1 MTREAAFATAHGT
14 APDRHPRGL
23 YVLFAT
29 EMWERFSFYTM
40 LALFTLYLQDKTEG
54 FGWTDARATTL
65 RANYLLFVF
74 FSPLIGG
81 WLADRKLGY
90 RRAVM
95 IGGGFF
101 VAGHVLL
108 AFPSVEVMYAAL
120 ACLVIGNGLF
130 KPNVSTIVGNLYPKG
145 SHLRDRAY
153 NIFYMGINLGATM
166 GPIIVEFVREKY
178 GFHPAF
184 AVAAG
189 GMAISVLTLMVFR
202 KDIEPGDRSPDG
214 KKEDVEDASPPTAID
229 AVPES
234 RRIFALIVIYIVSIV
249 FWMLFFQNGSTLT
262 YWANDNTNWSFSGVI
277 SNAIEPFFVIA
288 FSVPLVLLWK
298 WLDRRGK
305 EPATTTKIA
314 LGMFLMAGAYAV
326 MVVAGRTGG
335 DTGKVSPWWLVG
347 CYALMGLA
355 EITLSPM
362 ALSLVSKVAPR
373 RFRALMMGGWFVA
386 TGLGGKL
393 TQIGVY
399 WTQWSHSTFFAV
411 LAGMSLATGLLLV
424 AVLKPLKRAM
434 PGV

>member
-1 MTREAAFATAHGT
+1 MNREAAVTTARGT

-40 LALFTLYLQDKTEG
+40 LALFTLYLQDKAQG
-54 FGWTDARATTL
+54 FGWTAAQATTL
-65 RANYLLFVF
+65 RANYLGAVF
-74 FSPLIGG
+74 FSPIVGG
-81 WLADRKLGY
+81 WLADRFLGY
-90 RRAVM
+90 RRAIM
-95 IGGGFF
+95 IGGVFF
-101 VAGHVLL
+101 IAGHVLL
-108 AFPSVEVMYAAL
+108 AFPSIEVVYAAL
-120 ACLVIGNGLF
+120 VCLVIGNGLF

-145 SHLRDRAY
+145 SHLRDRGY
-153 NIFYMGINLGATM
+153 NIFYMGINLGATL
-166 GPIIVEFVREKY
+166 GPIVVEFVHAKY

-189 GMAISVLTLMVFR
+189 GMLVSVLTLVVFR
-202 KDIEPGDRSPDG
+202 RDIEPGDRLPG
-214 KKEDVEDASPPTAID
+214 KTEDVADAGPPMAID
-229 AVPES
+229 AVPER
-234 RRIFALIVIYIVSIV
+234 RRILALIVVYLVSVV

-262 YWANDNTNWSFSGVI
+262 YFANDNTAWNFSGII

-288 FSVPLVLLWK
+288 FSLPLVLLWK
-298 WLDRRGK
+298 ALDRRGK
-305 EPATTTKIA
+305 EPATTSKIVM
-314 LGMFLMAGAYAV
+314 GMFLMALAYFV
-326 MVVAGRTGG
+326 MFFAGKAGG

-362 ALSLVSKVAPR
+362 ALSLVSKVAPA
-373 RFRALMMGGWFVA
+373 RARGLMMGLWFVA
-386 TGLGGKL
+386 TGIGGKL

-399 WTQWSHSTFFAV
+399 WTEWRHSTFFAV
-411 LAGMSLATGLLLV
+411 LATLSLATALLLV

>member
-1 MTREAAFATAHGT
+1 MTSTASLAPAHAA
-14 APDRHPRGL
+14 PPEKHPRGL

-29 EMWERFSFYTM
+29 ELWERFSFYTM
-40 LALFTLYLQDKTEG
+40 LALFTLYLQDKAEG
-54 FGWTDARATTL
+54 FGWTDAQATTL

-95 IGGGFF
+95 IGGFFF

-108 AFPSVEVMYAAL
+108 AFRSIPIMYSAL
-120 ACLVIGNGLF
+120 VCLVVGNGLF

-153 NIFYMGINLGATM
+153 NIFYMGINLGATL
-166 GPIIVEFVREKY
+166 GPIIVEFVRRKY

-189 GMAISVLTLMVFR
+189 GMVISVLTLIVFR
-202 KDIEPGDRSPDG
+202 RDIEPGDRSASG
-214 KKEDVEDASPPTAID
+214 REDVADAGPPTAID
-229 AVPES
+229 AVPEA
-234 RRIFALIVIYIVSIV
+234 RRIFALIVVYLVSIV
-249 FWMLFFQNGSTLT
+249 FWMIFFQNGSTLT
-262 YWANDNTNWSFSGVI
+262 YWANDNTNWNFSGII
-277 SNAIEPFFVIA
+277 SNAIEPFFVITLTI
-288 FSVPLVLLWK
+288 PLVWLWK
-298 WLDRRGK
+298 TLDRRGK
-305 EPATTTKIA
+305 EPPTTTKIA
-314 LGMFLMAGAYAV
+314 LGMFLIAVAFYLMYFAGKA
-326 MVVAGRTGG
+326 GG
-335 DTGKVSPWWLVG
+335 DTGRVSPWWLIG
-347 CYALMGLA
+347 CYAIVGLA

-373 RFRALMMGGWFVA
+373 RHRSLMMGLWFVA
-386 TGLGGKL
+386 TGVGGKL

-399 WTQWSHSTFFAV
+399 WSEWKHSTFFAV
-411 LAGMSLATGLLLV
+411 LGTMALATALLLV
-424 AVLKPLKRAM
+424 ALLKPLKRAM

>member
-1 MTREAAFATAHGT
+1 MARSSAAAPAHP
-14 APDRHPRGL
+14 AAAEKHPRGL

-40 LALFTLYLQDKTEG
+40 LALFTLYLQDHAEG
-54 FGWTDARATTL
+54 FGWTAAQATTL

-81 WLADRKLGY
+81 WIADRFLGY
-90 RRAVM
+90 RRTVM
-95 IGGGFF
+95 IGGFF
-101 VAGHVLL
+101 FIAGHVLL
-108 AFPSVEVMYAAL
+108 AFPSIQVVYAAL

-130 KPNVSTIVGNLYPKG
+130 KPNVSTLVGNLYPKG

-153 NIFYMGINLGATM
+153 NIFYMGINTGATA
-166 GPIIVEFVREKY
+166 GPIIVEFVHRYY

-189 GMAISVLTLMVFR
+189 GMVVSVLTLIVFR
-202 KDIEPGDRSPDG
+202 RDIQPGDRDKG
-214 KKEDVEDASPPTAID
+214 REAVEDAGPPAAID
-229 AVPES
+229 AVPAW
-234 RRIFALIVIYIVSIV
+234 RRIFALIVIYLISIV

-262 YWANDNTNWSFSGVI
+262 YFANDNTDWEFSGII
-277 SNAIEPFFVIA
+277 SNAIEPFFVIV
-288 FSVPLVLLWK
+288 FSLPLVWLWK
-298 WLDRRGK
+298 KLDEKGK

-314 LGMFLMAGAYAV
+314 IGIFLMAIAYYL
-326 MVVAGRTGG
+326 MYFAGKAGG
-335 DTGKVSPWWLVG
+335 DTGKVSPAWIITF
-347 CYALMGLA
+347 YAIVGLA

-373 RFRALMMGGWFVA
+373 KVRALMMGLWFVA
-386 TGLGGKL
+386 TGIGGKL

-399 WTQWSHSTFFAV
+399 WTEWRHSTFFAV
-411 LAGMSLATGLLLV
+411 LGTMSLATALLLV
-424 AVLKPLKRAM
+424 LLLKPLKRAM

>member
-1 MTREAAFATAHGT
+1 MSREAAAATAHGT
-14 APDRHPRGL
+14 APARHPRGL

-40 LALFTLYLQDKTEG
+40 LALFTLYLQDKNQG

-65 RANYLLFVF
+65 RANYLFFVF
-74 FSPLIGG
+74 FSPLVGG
-81 WLADRKLGY
+81 WLADRYLGY

-101 VAGHVLL
+101 IAGHLLL
-108 AFPSVEVMYAAL
+108 AFPSVGAMYAAL
-120 ACLVIGNGLF
+120 ACLVAGNGLF

-153 NIFYMGINLGATM
+153 NIFYMGINLGATL
-166 GPIIVEFVREKY
+166 GPIIVEFVRRWY
-178 GFHPAF
+178 GFHAAF

-189 GMAISVLTLMVFR
+189 GMVISVLTLVVFR
-202 KDIEPGDRSPDG
+202 KDVEPGDRSATRD
-214 KKEDVEDASPPTAID
+214 DVEDASPPTAVD
-229 AVPES
+229 RVPEKN
-234 RRIFALIVIYIVSIV
+234 RLLALLVIYLISIV

-262 YWANDNTNWSFSGVI
+262 YWFNDNTRSSFSGVI

-288 FSVPLVLLWK
+288 FSLPLVFLWK
-298 WLDRRGK
+298 ALDRRGK

-314 LGMFLMAGAYAV
+314 FGMFLMAAAYYV
-326 MVVAGRTGG
+326 MYFAGKAGG

-347 CYALMGLA
+347 CYAIMGLA

-399 WTQWSHSTFFAV
+399 WTEWNHSTFFAV
-411 LAGMSLATGLLLV
+411 LGSMSLATALLLV
-424 AVLKPLKRAM
+424 VVLKPLKRAM

>member
-1 MTREAAFATAHGT
+1 MSREAAVTTAPGT

-40 LALFTLYLQDKTEG
+40 LALFTLYLQDKSEG
-54 FGWTDARATTL
+54 FGWTDAQATTL

-95 IGGGFF
+95 IGGCFF
-101 VAGHVLL
+101 VAGHILL
-108 AFPSVEVMYAAL
+108 AVRSVAVMYAAL

-130 KPNVSTIVGNLYPKG
+130 KPNVSTIVGNLYPSG

-153 NIFYMGINLGATM
+153 NIFYMGINLGATL
-166 GPIIVEFVREKY
+166 GPIIVEFVRRWY
-178 GFHPAF
+178 GFHAAF
-184 AVAAG
+184 AVAAV
-189 GMAISVLTLMVFR
+189 GMVISVLTLVVFR
-202 KDIEPGDRSPDG
+202 KDVEPGDRSAAR
-214 KKEDVEDASPPTAID
+214 DAAEAAEAPSAIG
-229 AVPES
+229 AVPE
-234 RRIFALIVIYIVSIV
+234 RKRILALLVIYLISIV

-288 FSVPLVLLWK
+288 FTVPLVLLWK
-298 WLDRRGK
+298 SLDRRGR
-305 EPATTTKIA
+305 EPATTTKIVI
-314 LGMFLMAGAYAV
+314 GMFLMAAAYYV
-326 MVVAGRTGG
+326 MAVAGRAGG

-373 RFRALMMGGWFVA
+373 RHRALMMGCWFVA
-386 TGLGGKL
+386 TGIGGKL

-399 WTQWSHSTFFAV
+399 WTEWKHSTFFTV
-411 LAGMSLATGLLLV
+411 LGTLSFATALLLV
-424 AVLKPLKRAM
+424 VVLKPLKRAM

>member
-1 MTREAAFATAHGT
+1 MNREAAVTTARGT

-40 LALFTLYLQDKTEG
+40 LALFTLYLQDKAQG
-54 FGWTDARATTL
+54 FGWTAAQATTL
-65 RANYLLFVF
+65 RANYLGAVF
-74 FSPLIGG
+74 FSPIVGG
-81 WLADRKLGY
+81 WLADRFLGY
-90 RRAVM
+90 RRAIM
-95 IGGGFF
+95 IGGVFF
-101 VAGHVLL
+101 IAGHVLL
-108 AFPSVEVMYAAL
+108 AFPSIEVVYAAL
-120 ACLVIGNGLF
+120 VCLVIGNGLF

-145 SHLRDRAY
+145 SHLRDRGY
-153 NIFYMGINLGATM
+153 NIFYMGINLGATL
-166 GPIIVEFVREKY
+166 GPIVVEFVHAKY

-189 GMAISVLTLMVFR
+189 GMLVSVLTLVVFR
-202 KDIEPGDRSPDG
+202 RDIEPGDRLPG
-214 KKEDVEDASPPTAID
+214 KTEDIADAGPPMAID
-229 AVPES
+229 AVPER
-234 RRIFALIVIYIVSIV
+234 RRILALIVVYLVSVV

-262 YWANDNTNWSFSGVI
+262 YFANDNTAWNFSGII

-288 FSVPLVLLWK
+288 FSLPLVLLWK
-298 WLDRRGK
+298 TLDRRGK
-305 EPATTTKIA
+305 EPATTTKIVM
-314 LGMFLMAGAYAV
+314 GMFLMALAYFV
-326 MVVAGRTGG
+326 MFFAGKAGG

-362 ALSLVSKVAPR
+362 ALSLVSKVAPA
-373 RFRALMMGGWFVA
+373 RARGLMMGLWFVA
-386 TGLGGKL
+386 TGIGGKL

-399 WTQWSHSTFFAV
+399 WTEWRSTFFAV
-411 LAGMSLATGLLLV
+411 LATLSLATALLLV

>member
-1 MTREAAFATAHGT
+1 MASAPPVAAAHG
-14 APDRHPRGL
+14 APERHPRGL

-40 LALFTLYLQDKTEG
+40 LALFTLYLQDAAEG
-54 FGWTDARATTL
+54 FGWTAAEATTV

-90 RRAVM
+90 RRAIM
-95 IGGGFF
+95 IGGFF
-101 VAGHVLL
+101 FIAGHILL
-108 AFPSVEVMYAAL
+108 AVRSVPVMYSAL
-120 ACLVIGNGLF
+120 LCLVVGNGLF

-153 NIFYMGINLGATM
+153 NIFYMGINLGATL
-166 GPIIVEFVREKY
+166 GPITVEFVRQRY

-189 GMAISVLTLMVFR
+189 GMVISVATLIVFR
-202 KDIEPGDRSPDG
+202 KDIEPGDRDPSG
-214 KKEDVEDASPPTAID
+214 TKEAVEDAGPPTAID

-234 RRIFALIVIYIVSIV
+234 RRIFALVVIYLVSVV
-249 FWMLFFQNGSTLT
+249 FWMIFFQNGSTLT
-262 YWANDNTNWSFSGVI
+262 YWANDNTDWSFSGII
-277 SNAIEPFFVIA
+277 SNAIEPFFVITLTI
-288 FSVPLVLLWK
+288 PLVWLWK
-298 WLDRRGK
+298 TLDRRGR

-314 LGMFLMAGAYAV
+314 LGMFLIAAAFYLMYFAGKA
-326 MVVAGRTGG
+326 GG
-335 DTGKVSPWWLVG
+335 DTGRVSPWWLIVS
-347 CYALMGLA
+347 YAIVALA

-373 RFRALMMGGWFVA
+373 RYRSLMMGGWFVA
-386 TGLGGKL
+386 TGIGGKL

-399 WTQWSHSTFFAV
+399 WTEWKHSTFFAV
-411 LAGMSLATGLLLV
+411 LGTMALATALLLV
-424 AVLKPLKRAM
+424 VLLKPLKRAM

>member
-1 MTREAAFATAHGT
+1 MSREAAVATAHGP
-14 APDRHPRGL
+14 APTRHPRGL

-40 LALFTLYLQDKTEG
+40 LALFTLYLQDKTQG

-74 FSPLIGG
+74 FSPLLGG
-81 WLADRKLGY
+81 WLADRFLGY

-95 IGGGFF
+95 LGGGFF
-101 VAGHVLL
+101 IAGHLLL
-108 AFPSVEVMYAAL
+108 AFPSVDVMYSAL

-153 NIFYMGINLGATM
+153 NIFYMGINLGATL
-166 GPIIVEFVREKY
+166 GPIIVEFVRRWY
-178 GFHPAF
+178 GFHAAF

-189 GMAISVLTLMVFR
+189 GMVISVLTLVVFR
-202 KDIEPGDRSPDG
+202 KDIEPGDRSATRD
-214 KKEDVEDASPPTAID
+214 DVEDASPPTAID
-229 AVPES
+229 AVPAKN
-234 RRIFALIVIYIVSIV
+234 RIVALLVIYLISIV

-298 WLDRRGK
+298 SLDRRGK

-314 LGMFLMAGAYAV
+314 FGMFLMALAYFV
-326 MVVAGRTGG
+326 MYFAGKAGG

-347 CYALMGLA
+347 CYAIMGLA

-386 TGLGGKL
+386 TGLGGKF

-399 WTQWSHSTFFAV
+399 WTEWNHSTFFAV
-411 LAGMSLATGLLLV
+411 LGSMSLATALLLV

>member
-1 MTREAAFATAHGT
+1 MSRVAAHSPAAATPA
-14 APDRHPRGL
+14 RHPRGL

-40 LALFTLYLQDKTEG
+40 LALFTLYLQDKAEG
-54 FGWTDARATTL
+54 FGWTAAQATTL
-65 RANYLLFVF
+65 RANYLGAVF
-74 FSPLIGG
+74 FSPIVGG
-81 WLADRKLGY
+81 WLADRFLGY

-95 IGGGFF
+95 IGGAFF
-101 VAGHVLL
+101 IAGHLLL
-108 AFPSVEVMYAAL
+108 AFPSIQIVYTAL
-120 ACLVIGNGLF
+120 VCLVIGNGLF

-153 NIFYMGINLGATM
+153 NIFYMGINLGATI
-166 GPIIVEFVREKY
+166 GPIVVEFVHARY

-189 GMAISVLTLMVFR
+189 GMAISVLTLVVFR
-202 KDIEPGDRSPDG
+202 RDVEPGDRRPG
-214 KKEDVEDASPPTAID
+214 GAKEDVEDASPPTAID
-229 AVPES
+229 AVPEG
-234 RRIFALIVIYIVSIV
+234 RRIFALVVIYLVSVV

-262 YWANDNTNWSFSGVI
+262 YFANDNTAWNFSGII

-288 FSVPLVLLWK
+288 FSLPLVGLWK
-298 WLDRRGK
+298 ALDRRGM

-314 LGMFLMAGAYAV
+314 GGMFLMAFAYLV
-326 MVVAGRTGG
+326 MVFAGWAGG
-335 DTGKVSPWWLVG
+335 DTGKVSPAWLVG

-355 EITLSPM
+355 EIMLSPM
-362 ALSLVSKVAPR
+362 ALSLVSKVAPAR
-373 RFRALMMGGWFVA
+373 VRGLMMGLWFVA

-399 WTQWSHSTFFAV
+399 WTEWKHSTFFLV
-411 LAGMSLATGLLLV
+411 LGAMSLATALVLVLLLR
-424 AVLKPLKRAM
+424 PLKRAM